1 MTDREWG
8 SDLAVDLLRQAGIEY
23 VALNPGATIRG
34 LHDSLVHAPDGAP
47 RMVLCLHEGVAVG
60 IAHGYAKASGR
71 PMAVL
76 LHDVVGL
83 QNASMAI
90 YNAWCDRV
98 PMLVLGGT
106 GPMSKARRRP
116 WIDWIHTASAQ
127 AEAIRHYVK
136 WDDQPHDLH
145 SVPESFARA
154 VGLATSS
161 PAGPVYWCLD
171 VDLQEERLPADLPEV
186 SLDRFAVPTPPA
198 ARPEDLDELAERL
211 RTARFP
217 LFVAGHAGDT
227 PEGFTALVELAE
239 LLAAPVLDT
248 GPRLNFPTDHELWAA
263 GMPDRLAEADLVVLL
278 DVDDPLGALR
288 GALSDVR
295 APAVAITPGHLR
307 VRSWAH
313 DYQALVPT
321 SRHLTSDAVPAL
333 TGLLARLRE
342 DPAPSGTVA
351 ERRAG
356 LAGCVRRTRER
367 WRAAAETA
375 TAAGTVPV
383 PRLLSEL
390 GRALEGRDWVLAAG
404 TVDRA
409 EHRLWDFT
417 RPRQWCGHSGGG
429 GLGYGPAASVGVA
442 LASPPGRIV
451 VDVQGDGDLLFG
463 PQALWTAARLGVP
476 VLFVVHDN
484 RAYGNTVGHARSL
497 GATRGRSAGSEY
509 VGSGLDQPA
518 VDLAG
523 LARSLGVPA
532 WGPVR
537 DPGHLRLA
545 LTDALATVAAGR
557 PALIDVLTPGG
568 PGDPEGDR

>member
-1 MTDREWG
+1 VTDLAWG
-8 SDLAVDLLRQAGIEY
+8 SDLAVDLLRQAGVEY

-34 LHDSLVHAPDGAP
+34 LHDSLVHAPAGAP
-47 RMVLCLHEGVAVG
+47 ELVLCLHEGVAVG
-60 IAHGYAKASGR
+60 IAQGYAKAAGR

-98 PMLVLGGT
+98 PVLVLGGT

-116 WIDWIHTASAQ
+116 WIDWIHTAGAQ
-127 AEAIRHYVK
+127 AEAVRHYVK
-136 WDDQPHDLH
+136 WDDQPHDLY

-171 VDLQEERLPADLPEV
+171 VDLQEERLPADLPGVPLEA
-186 SLDRFAVPTPPA
+186 FAVPTPPA
-198 ARPEDLDELAERL
+198 ARPEDLDGLAQRL
-211 RTARFP
+211 REARFP
-217 LFVAGHAGDT
+217 LLVAGYAGDT

-239 LLAAPVLDT
+239 LLAAPVLDA
-248 GPRLNFPTDHELWAA
+248 GPRLNFPTGHELWAA
-263 GMPDRLAEADLVVLL
+263 GVPDRLAEADLVVLV

-288 GALSDVR
+288 GALAGVR
-295 APAVAITPGHLR
+295 APVVSITPGHLR

-321 SRHLTSDAVPAL
+321 VGHLTSDAVPAL
-333 TGLLARLRE
+333 TGLLDRLRRH
-342 DPAPSGTVA
+342 PAPADRVA
-351 ERRAG
+351 ARREA
-356 LAGCVRRTRER
+356 LAGEVARTRAR
-367 WRAAAETA
+367 WREDAAAA
-375 TAAGTVPV
+375 TAPGAVPL
-383 PRLLSEL
+383 PRLLAEL

-442 LASPPGRIV
+442 LGSPPGRVV
-451 VDVQGDGDLLFG
+451 VDVQGDGDLLYG
-463 PQALWTAARLGVP
+463 PQALWTAARLRLP
-476 VLFVVHDN
+476 VLVVVHDN
-484 RAYGNTVGHARSL
+484 RAYGNTVGHARAV
-497 GATRGRSAGSEY
+497 GATRGRPPGSEFA
-509 VGSGLDQPA
+509 GSGLDGPA

-523 LARSLGVPA
+523 LARSLGVAA

-537 DPGHLRLA
+537 DPDHLRR
-545 LTDALATVAAGR
+545 ALAEALDTVSAGR
-557 PALIDVLTPGG
+557 PALLDVLTPGG
-568 PGDPEGDR
+568 PGPGEGDR